1 VLKIKKYIMNEA
13 HFHLVVNHLPMVG
26 VLVGFLVL
34 VSGYITKNR
43 QVRTT
48 ALGIFIFSA
57 LTAIAAFYT
66 GEGAEDIVE
75 NLPGISET
83 IIHNHEEVAELF
95 FTMMLV
101 LGGASLLT
109 LFFQFK
115 KLPFVKYGFVLVLLL
130 SIGCIVISKNVGTSG
145 GEIRHIEIRSDA
157 NIILLDSSRDSHD
170 D

>member
-1 VLKIKKYIMNEA
+1 MNDA
-13 HFHLVVNHLPMVG
+13 HFHLVVTHLPIVG

-34 VSGYITKNR
+34 LSGYIIKSP
-43 QVRTT
+43 QVKTT

-66 GEGAEDIVE
+66 GEGAEQIVE

-83 IIHNHEEVAELF
+83 LIHNHEELAELF

-109 LFFQFK
+109 LFLQFK
-115 KLPFVKYGFVLVLLL
+115 KFPFVKHAFGLVLLL
-130 SIGCIVISKNVGTSG
+130 SISCIIISKYVGTTG
-145 GEIRHIEIRSDA
+145 GEITHIEIRNDA
-157 NIILLDSSRDSHD
+157 NVIQLDSNHDSLD

>member
-1 VLKIKKYIMNEA
+1 MNDA
-13 HFHLVVNHLPMVG
+13 HFHLVATHLPIVG
-26 VLVGFLVL
+26 VLIGFLVL
-34 VSGYITKNR
+34 LSGYIIKNP
-43 QVRTT
+43 QVKIT
-48 ALGIFIFSA
+48 ALAIFIFSA

-66 GEGAEDIVE
+66 GEGAEDLVE

-83 IIHNHEEVAELF
+83 LIHNHEEVAELF

-109 LFFQFK
+109 LFFELK
-115 KLPFVKYGFVLVLLL
+115 KLPFVNYGFMLVLLI

-145 GEIRHIEIRSDA
+145 GEISHLEIRNDNNVIQLNSNHDSD
-157 NIILLDSSRDSHD
+157 D